1 MELNWS
7 LKWIMNSN
15 ECYLTPELWMRMN
28 AKSVKSHIFEWTW
41 MTMNLYN
48 WMNEWKWKN
57 INYVFMILMMVLIL
71 IDWLIWL
78 IDIDWSIDWLIWLID
93 SIWFDLI
100 WFIDWL
106 DWLDWLIWLID
117 WLVDWL
123 IDGLI
128 DWLIDW
134 VMVSDNLSCLSVCHS
149 HNVWFYEL
157 SWVNPRLSLDMTMG
171 PVVLQTRYLPSL
183 ARPVQEASK
192 GARSLEKWSLGLNLA
207 VRELAMT
214 DDHETINYKQW

>member
-1 MELNWS
+1 
-7 LKWIMNSN
+7 
-15 ECYLTPELWMRMN
+15 
-28 AKSVKSHIFEWTW
+28 
-41 MTMNLYN
+41 
-48 WMNEWKWKN
+48 MNELKWKN

-192 GARSLEKWSLGLNLA
+192 GARSLEKSSLGLNLA

>member
-1 MELNWS
+1 M
-7 LKWIMNSN
+7 
-15 ECYLTPELWMRMN
+15 YLW
-28 AKSVKSHIFEWTW
+28 FWW
-41 MTMNLYN
+41 
-48 WMNEWKWKN
+48 WFWFW
-57 INYVFMILMMVLIL
+57 LIDL
-71 IDWLIWL
+71 IDWLI
-78 IDIDWSIDWLIWLID
+78 DRSIDWLIWLID
-93 SIWFDLI
+93 LIWFDLI
-100 WFIDWL
+100 Y
-106 DWLDWLIWLID
+106 WLID
-117 WLVDWL
+117 WIDW
-123 IDGLI
+123 IDWIHWFDWLI

>member
-1 MELNWS
+1 MQWEWNWTDRWNVS
-7 LKWIMNSN
+7 WILMNVTLLRN
-15 ECYLTPELWMRMN
+15 CECEWMRSQSN
-28 AKSVKSHIFEWTW
+28 LIFLSEPEWQW
-41 MTMNLYN
+41 IYIIE
-48 WMNEWKWKN
+48 WMNESER
-57 INYVFMILMMVLIL
+57 ILIMYLWFWWWFWFWLIDL
-71 IDWLIWL
+71 IDWL
-78 IDIDWSIDWLIWLID
+78 IDWSIDWLIDLID
-93 SIWFDLI
+93 WFDLI

-106 DWLDWLIWLID
+106 IGLIGFIDLIDWLID
-117 WLVDWL
+117 WW
-123 IDGLI
+123 I